1 MAEAGAIWI
10 SADGPLSASKLGIF
24 TTGSERSGESQVAG
38 DNTGGQGSPMITRV
52 ALYEASIL
60 RSIGSHRFMV
70 RSRKLKTNRENS
82 ARLFSSPNPKRPGP
96 NLINCGGHSSATK
109 GSQYPGIIWGK
120 FEDFTAQAHA
130 YTEPIKPFK
139 RAICP

>member
-1 MAEAGAIWI
+1 
-10 SADGPLSASKLGIF
+10 
-24 TTGSERSGESQVAG
+24 
-38 DNTGGQGSPMITRV
+38 MITRV

-60 RSIGSHRFMV
+60 RSILASPLYGQGPEA
-70 RSRKLKTNRENS
+70 ENQS
-82 ARLFSSPNPKRPGP
+82 GKFHEAVSSPHPKRPGP

-109 GSQYPGIIWGK
+109 SSQYPGIIWGK